1 MAQYNLGRVLPIF
14 KRDWNPT
21 VSYAKM
27 DIVYYSGNSYVALA
41 PNSGTVP
48 TNTEYW
54 QIIAARGVDGDAGAG
69 ADIKIVTNTN
79 TYIDL

>member
-14 KRDWNPT
+14 KGNWNPT
-21 VSYAKM
+21 VSYTKM
-27 DIVYYSGNSYVALA
+27 DVVYYSGNSYVALA
-41 PNSGTVP
+41 PTTGILP
-48 TNTEYW
+48 TNTAFW
-54 QIIAARGVDGDAGAG
+54 QIVAARGVDGDAGAG